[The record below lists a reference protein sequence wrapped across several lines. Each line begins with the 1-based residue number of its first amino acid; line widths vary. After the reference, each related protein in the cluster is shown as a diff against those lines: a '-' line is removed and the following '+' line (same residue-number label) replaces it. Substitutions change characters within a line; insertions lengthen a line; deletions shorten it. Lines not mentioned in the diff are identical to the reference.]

1 MKNSQKAKGIVL
13 GCALAVGVI
22 SSVII
27 WKNFRPSPGRPYE
40 QITMEQ
46 ALDFMT
52 FETGYILVDIGT
64 KEEYEEEHLEN
75 AVNIPYEELG
85 SLVTTLLP
93 QKDQQIY
100 VYGRDRTRSD
110 MAARKLC
117 KLGYT
122 NISEI
127 TDALPSSQASAQ

>member
-27 WKNFRPSPGRPYE
+27 WKNYRPSPGRPYE
-40 QITMEQ
+40 QITMQQ
-46 ALDFMT
+46 ARDFMT
-52 FETGYILVDIGT
+52 YETGYVLADIGT
-64 KEEYEEEHLEN
+64 QEEYEKGHLEN
-75 AVNIPYEELG
+75 AVNIPYEKLG
-85 SLVTTLLP
+85 VLVTSLLP

-100 VYGRDRTRSD
+100 VYGRDKKQSE

-117 KLGYT
+117 ELGYT

-127 TDALPSSQASAQ
+127 TDALSSEEESSE